1 MNAKHL
7 TSLIVLLFCVL
18 LTTYGQDQIRIMNSE
33 GESVGRF
40 KTQLYHLKDA
50 ELTPIRG
57 NSPTVEGRGD
67 QIELVLKLTDLRW
80 FGSATDSK
88 PVTIRRTDLSPS
100 DAKAIQVSS
109 SPSLYTLDDNEKI
122 EAEIRF
128 RVLRNGQFS
137 LKVPF
142 EAGEI
147 NGQYV
152 QMFEIQGLTSNS
164 VSDAPIGA
172 IADLKK
178 EWRDVDKKDFDAV
191 QAFIDKYENNEIAIE
206 ERLIAVA
213 ERTKLRIQKNGIR
226 EEEAEEEAWLEL
238 GDSNDLEAIRA
249 FLDEFPDSKYAEAA
263 KAKLGEDANVLITS
277 DSEVRDINNTLVKTD
292 NNIYKLDLSH
302 LKKAEIKLSHPDD
315 IEIFDN
321 GGNIYNL
328 KINGSKKY
336 KITVLEPGSGS
347 KFEFDL
353 DNRFNAQM
361 KEDGSD
367 LLFDINGGVS
377 PYTVEFYKDGEDNS
391 LLEGRFEG
399 LEINAVGEVV
409 VTNEMLKKS
418 GMNGNYRK
426 VTIRDYT
433 TQAVSSFPID
443 INVSPQR
450 ISSKLIIGLLG
461 AVLVLGGAFMFFYNK
476 RQNETRKAYKEKAKA
491 LQQTQKF
498 QQAELAARENTAPKV
513 RKERV
518 PKVGQAEKLAGP
530 RKITINKPTKKLFP
544 ANGGNNFISS
554 GKMKITKRDVKGGRL
569 TSEEFKKVLS
579 DGKYAFLDLTE
590 LWPDTAIKELYVS
603 NECIKELGKFL
614 KEENLD
620 KVVAEMEGAIPEV
633 GGFLMGYHQ
642 LNEEG
647 FIRVTMDEF
656 VPFVPEYHDVFKI
669 EIGTATL
676 VQELGDAQDTH
687 PDKDVI
693 GWFHTHPGHG
703 LFLSN
708 SDLSVQRHFPQKFQ
722 IAMEIDSLTN
732 TLDTAFFTRKFDGSI
747 NNVEHRK
754 KGASWFSWKK
764 IENI

>member
-7 TSLIVLLFCVL
+7 TCLIVLLLCFSL
-18 LTTYGQDQIRIMNSE
+18 ATFGQDQIRIMDSD

-40 KTQLYHLKDA
+40 KTQLYHLSNS
-50 ELTPIRG
+50 ELIKIRG
-57 NSPTVEGRGD
+57 NSPTVDGSGD
-67 QIELVLKLTDLRW
+67 QIELVLRLMDLRW
-80 FGSATDSK
+80 FDKSMETE
-88 PVTIRRTDLSPS
+88 PVKIERGDIAPS
-100 DAKAIQVSS
+100 DPRAVQVSS
-109 SPSLYTLDDNEKI
+109 SPSSYTLDSEGNL
-122 EAEIRF
+122 EADIKF

-142 EAGEI
+142 EAGKI
-147 NGQYV
+147 KGQYV
-152 QMFEIQGLTSNS
+152 QMFEIEGLSSNTS
-164 VSDAPIGA
+164 DQTPIGA

-178 EWRDVDKKDFDAV
+178 EWREVDKRDLEAV
-191 QAFIDKYENNEIAIE
+191 QGFIDKYANNEIAIE

-213 ERTKLRIQKNGIR
+213 ERTKLRIEKSEIQN
-226 EEEAEEEAWLEL
+226 EEDAELAWLEL
-238 GDSNDLEAIRA
+238 GESTDVDAIRA

-263 KAKLGEDANVLITS
+263 KARLGEDANVLIKAGN
-277 DSEVRDINNTLVKTD
+277 EVRNLNNTLVKTD

-302 LKKAEIKLSHPDD
+302 LSKVEIKLSHPDD

-321 GGNIYNL
+321 GGNKYNL
-328 KINGSKKY
+328 EIKGSKKY
-336 KITVLEPGSGS
+336 KITVVETGTGD

-353 DNRFNAQM
+353 DNRFKAEMEEQA
-361 KEDGSD
+361 SD
-367 LLFDINGGVS
+367 FVFKVNGGVS

-399 LEINAVGEVV
+399 LETNRVGEVI
-409 VTNEMLKKS
+409 VTSQMLKTS

-426 VTIRDYT
+426 VTIRDFT

-443 INVSPQR
+443 INVAPQR
-450 ISSKLIIGLLG
+450 ISSKLIIGILG
-461 AVLVLGGAFMFFYNK
+461 GALIIGGAFMFFYNK
-476 RQNETRKAYKEKAKA
+476 RQKETRKAYREKAKVF
-491 LQQTQKF
+491 QQTQKF
-498 QQAELAARENTAPKV
+498 QQAEIAASEMS
-513 RKERV
+513 V
-518 PKVGQAEKLAGP
+518 PLAGKVKKP
-530 RKITINKPTKKLFP
+530 KADASEKSTGARKITITKPTKKFVP
-544 ANGGNNFISS
+544 ANGGNSFVSS
-554 GKMKITKRDVKGGRL
+554 GRMKITKRDVKGGRL
-569 TSEEFKKVLS
+569 TSDEFKKVLS

-708 SDLSVQRHFPQKFQ
+708 SDLSVQRHFPLKYQ

-732 TLDTAFFTRKFDGSI
+732 TLDTAFFTRKVDGTI

-754 KGASWFSWKK
+754 KGANWFSWKK